1 MEQSLPVTL
10 MRTKASPNVCQSPME
25 HTGNSDVA
33 LIARM
38 NPGSWTPSCPSPAT
52 RPQGTQGQFCAPVSL
67 GTRPSCFTEGAFDS
81 LRACVSRIELY
92 NFIPHSLPKG
102 TVRPDIN
109 SNSHFRSLSS
119 HRCGLVRHL
128 SARQQNR
135 SGGGCSQRCQHP
147 TKI

>member
-33 LIARM
+33 LSARM

-52 RPQGTQGQFCAPVSL
+52 RPQVTQGQFCAPVCL

-81 LRACVSRIELY
+81 LRACLSRIELH